1 MQVNKINFD
10 RNKNKIEVSEAVVNN
25 KTADTSEKI
34 IVNLSHVLLEMLQ
47 KLSLIHI
54 SEPTRPY

>member
-1 MQVNKINFD
+1 MQVNKIKFK

-34 IVNLSHVLLEMLQ
+34 IVNLSHVLLEMFQ
-47 KLSLIHI
+47 KNATENKEEIY
-54 SEPTRPY
+54 E

>member
-1 MQVNKINFD
+1 MQVNKVKFD

-34 IVNLSHVLLEMLQ
+34 IVNLSHVLLEMFQ
-47 KLSLIHI
+47 KNVA
-54 SEPTRPY
+54 ENKEEVYE

>member
-47 KLSLIHI
+47 K
-54 SEPTRPY
+54 SEVESEEEVNE

>member
-1 MQVNKINFD
+1 MQVNKIKFY
-10 RNKNKIEVSEAVVNN
+10 RNKNKITISEAVVNN

-47 KLSLIHI
+47 KN
-54 SEPTRPY
+54 ETENKEKVNE

>member
-1 MQVNKINFD
+1 MALDFTKLSPKELLALVK
-10 RNKNKIEVSEAVVNN
+10 S
-25 KTADTSEKI
+25 ADERASAEKSI
-34 IVNLSHVLLEMLQ
+34 DKALRQLADLK

>member
-1 MQVNKINFD
+1 MQVNKVKFD

-34 IVNLSHVLLEMLQ
+34 IVNLSHVLLEMFR
-47 KLSLIHI
+47 KNAAENKEEIY
-54 SEPTRPY
+54 E